1 MEEEKNLLN
10 EIASGDYDASDRP
23 FDFVATDAETALL
36 CEPDEDMRSKLS
48 GALTTIGY
56 QTTLAATAREALK
69 GMRFHLFD
77 MVVVNENF
85 DPSAPDRN
93 DVLAYLETLAMS
105 TRRQIFVVLVSDKYR
120 TMDNM
125 AAFHK
130 SVNIVINPK
139 NIDDAGTILRGAVAE
154 NTAFYHV
161 MKDILKKMGRI

>member
-23 FDFVATDAETALL
+23 FDFVETDAETALI
-36 CEPDEDMRSKLS
+36 CEPDENVRTKLS
-48 GALTTIGY
+48 NALNDMGY
-56 QTTLAATAREALK
+56 QTTLAASARDALK
-69 GMRFHLFD
+69 SMRFHLFD

-105 TRRQIFVVLVSDKYR
+105 TRRQIFLALVSDKYR

-125 AAFHK
+125 AAFNK
-130 SVNIVINPK
+130 SVNVVINLK
-139 NIDDAGTILRGAVAE
+139 NIDDAGTILREAVAD
-154 NTAFYHV
+154 NAAFYHV